1 MVQFSRTIAGAFA
14 LEEEAMSSS
23 VPRITGVRTIGLKRD
38 RDSTITSEKNT
49 DTLVEVQTDVG
60 IVGWGSCYTSKA
72 LVDGALGLLR
82 EQIIGEIAIEPER
95 VSEKLHQMTFWTGRG
110 GSVTHA
116 ISGIDIALWDILGKH
131 TGQPIGRLMGG
142 RYREKIKPYGSVIFN
157 EPARL
162 REILLAAKARGFRAF
177 KLGWGPFGR
186 KSDAYDELLVKTA
199 REAVGD
205 DCEIMVDPGG
215 SVQFWPHGL
224 KWALRAA
231 DMLVNYGVVWLE
243 EPLPPDDL
251 EGYRELRR
259 GARLFIATGE
269 VLTRRQSFRPWLET
283 GAVDIIQ
290 PDVTKVGGLSE
301 GRRIGWLASDNNVI
315 LVPHGF
321 NTAIGVAA
329 DLQLVSA
336 LPNARW
342 IEYIT
347 PSVQIEGILATQFVL
362 DAEGMLPIPDGPGLG
377 IDLDRDG
384 IASLTVGG

>member
-1 MVQFSRTIAGAFA
+1 MPSGSPRIVEVRTIALRRGNGPT
-14 LEEEAMSSS
+14 
-23 VPRITGVRTIGLKRD
+23 VTTGN
-38 RDSTITSEKNT
+38 NT
-49 DTLVEVQTDVG
+49 DTLIEVFTDAG
-60 IVGWGSCYTSKA
+60 IMGHGSSYTSKD
-72 LVDGALGLLR
+72 LVDGAIALLHDA
-82 EQIIGEIAIEPER
+82 IIGELAIEPER

-116 ISGIDIALWDILGKH
+116 ISGIDIALWDILGQF
-131 TGQPIGRLMGG
+131 TGQPIGRLLGG
-142 RYREKIKPYGSVIFN
+142 RYRERIKPYGSLIFA
-157 EPARL
+157 EPAVLRDRL
-162 REILLAAKARGFRAF
+162 VAAKARGFRAF

-186 KSDAYDELLVKTA
+186 QSDAYDELLIKTA

-205 DCEIMVDPGG
+205 ECEIMVDAGG
-215 SVQFWPHGL
+215 SVQFWPQGL
-224 KWALRAA
+224 KWALRTA
-231 DMLVNYGVVWLE
+231 DMLARHDVVWFE
-243 EPLPPDDL
+243 EALPPDDL

-259 GARLFIATGE
+259 GSRLFISAGE

-301 GRRIGWLASDNNVI
+301 GRRIGWMADDHNIL

-321 NTAIGVAA
+321 NTAVGVAA

-347 PSVQIEGILATQFVL
+347 PSPLIEDIMTKPFTL
-362 DAEGMLPIPDGPGLG
+362 DAEGYLTIPSGPGLG
-377 IDLDRDG
+377 IEISREGLANTR
-384 IASLTVGG
+384 LPE